1 MVTVLGWAGDSTG
14 SALMPVRAGRTAMR
28 DFPRSFQL
36 ASGVVVDLDQSR
48 GLNVKVNDRDARS
61 EVRERL

>member
-1 MVTVLGWAGDSTG
+1 
-14 SALMPVRAGRTAMR
+14 MPVRAGRTAMR

-48 GLNVKVNDRDARS
+48 GLNVKVNDRDARY